1 MLGPKIYSKK
11 EPKRYI
17 TQKSN
22 LLPKIVLKKVNCIYP
37 NLQGVSFNWSYPKN
51 YKFFSVSEMLPT
63 FELVPP

>member
-11 EPKRYI
+11 EPKRNI

-37 NLQGVSFNWSYPKN
+37 NLQI
-51 YKFFSVSEMLPT
+51 
-63 FELVPP
+63 